1 MSAQPEP
8 WKVMCQSGLFE
19 TDLGTL
25 QQWIMDGVVLAE
37 DRVSKGNMRWIEAY
51 KAPPLRPLFDKSG
64 GTVFDGMVPE
74 EQVAQTPAVE
84 APTRTLAPEPVE
96 TPEAVETSRREAGPD
111 PSNSCHFHSD
121 IAPEYVCRIC
131 SGLFCGGCIKMVGTG
146 SVSLCPLCGDLCS
159 RVQEGQQKIVNDRIQ
174 TSGFGLSDFSQSIA
188 YPFRHLVALLF
199 GAVAYGFLLLGG
211 FKTTVIAWAVL
222 FGCIAHAINHVAVGR
237 MHRSFLPDFSAFD
250 LWDDLIKPAFLG
262 LGITLVTLGPAIVL
276 VCFLVWSMFGGPAPT
291 KPNLANTQSKMLTS
305 QDFNE
310 LIESRDE
317 KKSQELAAKIKAL
330 SPGQQIA
337 DQVRTMDEQPSPLS
351 MTLNLTQT
359 PIWLV
364 IGIGLSIIWAIFY
377 FPMALA
383 VAGYTEDFKSTI
395 NPLIGFDTMRRMGG
409 TYVKAFLM
417 YLVIGGVGAGVMLLV
432 NTITAALNMPLIGN
446 LPAKFLNGTVTFYFN
461 MVLACLMGL
470 ALFKSAD
477 RVGIATD

>member
-1 MSAQPEP
+1 
-8 WKVMCQSGLFE
+8 MCQTGLFE

-25 QQWIMDGVVLAE
+25 QQWIMDGLVLP
-37 DRVSKGNMRWIEAY
+37 DDKVSKGNMRWIEAY
-51 KAPPLRPLFDKSG
+51 KAPPLRPLFLKSG
-64 GTVFDGMVPE
+64 GTLFEGLIPE
-74 EQVAQTPAVE
+74 EQAAPIPTVE
-84 APTRTLAPEPVE
+84 APTRTLAPEFVE
-96 TPEAVETSRREAGPD
+96 TPLTVETSSRQAGPD
-111 PSNSCHFHSD
+111 HSDLSSPCHFHSD

-131 SGLFCGGCIKMVGTG
+131 SGLFCGGCIKFVGTG
-146 SVSLCPLCGDLCS
+146 KVPLCPLCGDLCK
-159 RVQEGQQKIVNDRIQ
+159 RVQEVQQKVVNQRVQ
-174 TSGFGLSDFSQSIA
+174 ASGFGLSDFSQSIS
-188 YPFRHLVALLF
+188 YPFRHFIALLF

-211 FKTTVIAWAVL
+211 FKTQVIAWAVL

-237 MHRSFLPDFSAFD
+237 IHRSFLPDFSAFD
-250 LWDDLIKPAFLG
+250 FWDDLIKPAFLG

-276 VCFLVWSMFGGPAPT
+276 VCFLVWSMFGGTAAT
-291 KPNLANTQSKMLTS
+291 KPNLANTQSRMLTS

-351 MTLNLTQT
+351 MTSNLLKT
-359 PIWLV
+359 PVWLI
-364 IGIGLSIIWAIFY
+364 IGIGISIIWAIFY

-409 TYVKAFLM
+409 TYVKVFLM
-417 YLVIGGVGAGVMLLV
+417 YLVVGGVGVGVMLLV
-432 NTITAALNMPLIGN
+432 NMITAAFDMPLIGN

-461 MVLACLMGL
+461 MVIACLMGL

>member
-1 MSAQPEP
+1 
-8 WKVMCQSGLFE
+8 V
-19 TDLGTL
+19 
-25 QQWIMDGVVLAE
+25 
-37 DRVSKGNMRWIEAY
+37 
-51 KAPPLRPLFDKSG
+51 
-64 GTVFDGMVPE
+64 
-74 EQVAQTPAVE
+74 
-84 APTRTLAPEPVE
+84 
-96 TPEAVETSRREAGPD
+96 
-111 PSNSCHFHSD
+111 
-121 IAPEYVCRIC
+121 
-131 SGLFCGGCIKMVGTG
+131 GCVKKIGTG
-146 SVSLCPLCGDLCS
+146 NVSLCPLCGDLCK
-159 RVQEGQQKIVNDRIQ
+159 RVQEVQQKVVKHRIQ

-188 YPFRHLVALLF
+188 YPFRHLIALLF
-199 GAVAYGFLLLGG
+199 GAIAYGFLLLGG

-222 FGCIAHAINHVAVGR
+222 FGCIAHAINHVAVGHL
-237 MHRSFLPDFSAFD
+237 HRSFLPDFSAFD

-262 LGITLVTLGPAIVL
+262 LGITMVTLGPAIVL
-276 VCFLVWSMFGGPAPT
+276 VFFLLWGMFGGSAAT

-310 LIESRDE
+310 LVESRDE

-330 SPGQQIA
+330 APGQQIA

-351 MTLNLTQT
+351 MTLNLQQT
-359 PIWLV
+359 PTWLI
-364 IGIGLSIIWAIFY
+364 IGIGLSVIWAIFY

-409 TYVKAFLM
+409 TYVKVFLM
-417 YLVIGGVGAGVMLLV
+417 YLVIGGVGAGVMFLV
-432 NTITAALNMPLIGN
+432 NTITAAFNMPLIGN